1 LKSNPSAEPLPLD
14 LAEALERARGRL
26 GRLGSHVLFLSITGS
41 TNDVASKLAISGD
54 YEGAVVLAE
63 AQTAG
68 RGRRGHAWLSPP
80 GSGLYVSVVL
90 TPGRARTED
99 DRATTLVTLAAGVAL
114 AEAVEA
120 ATALRVDLKWPND
133 LYVARRKLAGIL
145 AEGISTPPE
154 SRSKGIDA
162 VILGYGINVGPMAF
176 PPELASRATSLELE
190 LGRQV
195 DRAELFAET
204 LAALARRYE
213 DLLAGRFDAILDAW
227 RSRAPAAHGSRVTF
241 ITGSTPAGIQT
252 GVTAGI
258 DDRGAL
264 LVRVGDHLERIV
276 AGEVTWL

>member
-1 LKSNPSAEPLPLD
+1 MKSNPSAEPLPLD